1 VRIGLGTAQ
10 LGLDY
15 GISNP
20 DGKTP
25 FEEAERILATAAREG
40 IRIID
45 TAPSYGDSEQVLG
58 EILPPQDGFHIVTKT
73 PFFRRN
79 RITEQDAE
87 LLEEMFRRS
96 LQRLRVTSAYGLLAH
111 HAEDLLAEGG
121 DRLVER
127 MQRLK
132 EAGVVARIGASVYTA
147 QQIDGLLE
155 RYDMGILQVPVNVLD
170 QRLIASGHLARL
182 KERGIEVHARSA
194 FLQGLLLM
202 EPDSL
207 PPHFHGVRRH
217 LRKFQRE
224 AKRRGL
230 SPLQAAIGFLEGIPE
245 IDVVIAG
252 VNDHLQLEEICR
264 AARPIPTEVFAGFAV
279 SDPAI
284 LNPSEWRV

>member
-20 DGKTP
+20 EGKTP
-25 FEEAERILATAAREG
+25 FEEAGRILATAAREG
-40 IRIID
+40 IRVID

-58 EILPPQDGFHIVTKT
+58 KILPLRGGFDIVTKT
-73 PFFRRN
+73 PVFRRD
-79 RITEQDAE
+79 RIIGQDAA
-87 LLEEMFRRS
+87 LLEEIFRRS
-96 LQRLRVTSAYGLLAH
+96 LQRLGVPSAYGLLAH
-111 HAEDLLAEGG
+111 HAEDLLVDGG

-127 MQRLK
+127 MRQLK
-132 EAGVVARIGASVYTA
+132 AEGVVARIGASVYTA

-155 RYDMGILQVPVNVLD
+155 RYDLEVLQVPVNVLD

-207 PPHFHGVRRH
+207 PPHFHGVRGH
-217 LRKFQRE
+217 LREFQRE
-224 AKRRGL
+224 AERQGL

-245 IDVVIAG
+245 IDVAIAG

-264 AARPIPTEVFAGFAV
+264 AARQIPPEGFAGFAIT
-279 SDPAI
+279 DPAI

>member
-1 VRIGLGTAQ
+1 MKIGLGTAQ

-25 FEEAERILATAAREG
+25 LEEAGRILATAAREG
-40 IRIID
+40 IRVID

-58 EILPPQDGFHIVTKT
+58 QILPSRCGFDVVTKT
-73 PFFRRN
+73 PVFRKD
-79 RITEQDAE
+79 RITGQDAA
-87 LLEEMFRRS
+87 LLEETFRRS
-96 LQRLRVTSAYGLLAH
+96 LRHLGVASVYGLLAH
-111 HAEDLLAEGG
+111 HADDLLADGG

-127 MQRLK
+127 MRLLK
-132 EAGVVARIGASVYTA
+132 SEGKVARIGASVYTA
-147 QQIDGLLE
+147 RQIDAILE
-155 RYDMGILQVPVNVLD
+155 RYDVDTVQVPVSVLD

-182 KERGIEVHARSA
+182 KERGVEVHARSA

-202 EPDSL
+202 EPDRL
-207 PPHFHGVRRH
+207 PPHFHEVRGH
-217 LRKFQRE
+217 LRAFHRE
-224 AKRRGL
+224 ARLRGF
-230 SPLQAAIGFLEGIPE
+230 SPLQAAIGFLAGVPE

-264 AARPIPTEVFAGFAV
+264 AARPIPTEGFAGFAI